1 MNKADI
7 HNAFQAYMK
16 VPRRFAI
23 VTHTNPDGDAIGSA
37 LALSAILTKA
47 GHKSNVLIPNIYPS
61 FLSWMPGLDQ
71 AIVFESNSQAARNV
85 LFDAE
90 LVFCVDF
97 NGFKRAGSMQDD
109 LAKVIVPIALIDHH
123 IEPEIELF
131 KFIYSDLTVSS
142 TSELVY
148 RFMKGLDLA
157 HTLDQDIASCLY
169 VGIMT
174 DTGSFSFALKN
185 PETFRVVAD
194 LVQTGIDAE
203 RLHRLVYDTFSENRL
218 RLLGHS
224 ISNRMMVLD
233 AYKTAIIS
241 LNILDLNEFQYQIG
255 DTEGLVNYPLSME
268 KINFAILLTEKKDQ
282 IRLSFR
288 SKGKFSV
295 NDFSRK
301 HFEGGGHYNAAG
313 GTSTLNLKDTLSKLL
328 KIIPE
333 YADELDYIY

>member
-1 MNKADI
+1 
-7 HNAFQAYMK
+7 
-16 VPRRFAI
+16 
-23 VTHTNPDGDAIGSA
+23 
-37 LALSAILTKA
+37 
-47 GHKSNVLIPNIYPS
+47 
-61 FLSWMPGLDQ
+61 
-71 AIVFESNSQAARNV
+71 
-85 LFDAE
+85 
-90 LVFCVDF
+90 
-97 NGFKRAGSMQDD
+97 
-109 LAKVIVPIALIDHH
+109 
-123 IEPEIELF
+123 
-131 KFIYSDLTVSS
+131 
-142 TSELVY
+142 
-148 RFMKGLDLA
+148 
-157 HTLDQDIASCLY
+157 
-169 VGIMT
+169 MT

-313 GTSTLNLKDTLSKLL
+313 GTSTLNLKDTVSKLL

-333 YADELDYIY
+333 YAEELDYIY